1 MWIAIEGIDGAGKSS
16 LINNLEK
23 KLQNL
28 KINFLI
34 TQEPGSTKL
43 GQEIKNII
51 EKTEH
56 HKNTEIFLFACD
68 RAEHYQTIIKP
79 ALKNKQLIISDRSVF
94 SSIAYQG
101 YGYNYDINNII
112 IINKIACENNFPDL
126 IIYLKILPE
135 IALDRIKKNRRIL
148 TNFEK
153 LDFLKKVSDGFDKIV
168 AKENSLIIDALE
180 DQTVIVEKI
189 FNKLIDLKVFTQ

>member
-43 GQEIKNII
+43 GQEIKSII

-135 IALDRIKKNRRIL
+135 IALDRIKKNRTIL
-148 TNFEK
+148 T
-153 LDFLKKVSDGFDKIV
+153 I
-168 AKENSLIIDALE
+168 
-180 DQTVIVEKI
+180 IVEKI
-189 FNKLIDLKVFTQ
+189 FNKLIDLKIFTE